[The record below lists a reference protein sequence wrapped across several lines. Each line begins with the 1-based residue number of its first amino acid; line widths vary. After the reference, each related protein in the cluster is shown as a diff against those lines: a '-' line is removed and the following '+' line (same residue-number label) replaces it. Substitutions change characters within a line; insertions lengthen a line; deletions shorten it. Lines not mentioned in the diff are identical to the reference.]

1 MRQHKQSNT
10 KTLWGGGN
18 SLAFIF
24 TCGNP
29 IYLCYTGSR
38 GQHLN

>member
-24 TCGNP
+24 ACSNP
-29 IYLCYTGSR
+29 ISTSYTSPR
-38 GQHLN
+38 R

>member
-29 IYLCYTGSR
+29 ISISHPSPR
-38 GQHLN
+38 GR

>member
-29 IYLCYTGSR
+29 TN
-38 GQHLN
+38 LNHTSLRR